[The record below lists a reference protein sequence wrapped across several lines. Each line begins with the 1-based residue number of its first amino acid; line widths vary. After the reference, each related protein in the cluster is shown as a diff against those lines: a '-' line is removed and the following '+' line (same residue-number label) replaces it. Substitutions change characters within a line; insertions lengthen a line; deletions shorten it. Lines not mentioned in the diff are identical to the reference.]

1 MKEALDKLT
10 AEQIDFICAECQ
22 ISKEELFALDEDTL
36 YDRVYD
42 VMCDIELAEI
52 PVSDKEE
59 ESERCKMASSIVT
72 DLGNALAQSEG
83 IYDEDDE
90 E

>member
-22 ISKEELFALDEDTL
+22 ISKEELFVLGEDAL

-42 VMCDIELAEI
+42 VMCDIEQTEI
-52 PVSDKEE
+52 PADNSE
-59 ESERCKMASSIVT
+59 ESERCEMASDIVT
-72 DLGNALAQSEG
+72 ELGNALAQEQG
-83 IYDEDDE
+83 IYDEEDE
-90 E
+90 

>member
-1 MKEALDKLT
+1 MKEALDNLD
-10 AEQIDFICAECQ
+10 AEQIEFICTECEM
-22 ISKEELFALDEDTL
+22 SKEELLALDEDAL

-52 PVSDKEE
+52 PDSDDAE
-59 ESERCKMASSIVT
+59 ESDRCKMASSIVT
-72 DLGNALAQSEG
+72 ELGNALAEEQG

-90 E
+90 

>member
-22 ISKEELFALDEDTL
+22 ILKEELFALDEDAL

-52 PVSDKEE
+52 PADDSE
-59 ESERCKMASSIVT
+59 ESERCEMASDIVT
-72 DLGNALAQSEG
+72 ELGNALAQEQG
-83 IYDEDDE
+83 IYDEEDE
-90 E
+90 